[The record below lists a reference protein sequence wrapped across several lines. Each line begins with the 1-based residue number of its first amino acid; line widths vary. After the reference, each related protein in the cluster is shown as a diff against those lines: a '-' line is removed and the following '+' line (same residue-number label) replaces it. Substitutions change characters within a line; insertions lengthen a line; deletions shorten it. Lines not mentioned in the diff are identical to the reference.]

1 MLRNALRGLAFAALL
16 AAWLPAAP
24 LPPSLQLIGT
34 SGTVGDGNLLV
45 TIGQTGGWG
54 FQLANDAAGW
64 LVVTATDFCPGGIFI
79 SPCSNS
85 FGPYTDL
92 AGPAFLVL
100 APNGSVQQSFGGG
113 AGIGSIGLTNAGILP
128 GDSIARQ
135 DLPDL
140 RPLRRRSDC
149 RGQPDRV
156 QSATFLRC
164 HRHRRCFDRHPR
176 ASHLGV
182 AEPRNGG
189 VPQTPH
195 APLMRGTA
203 AQ

>member
-45 TIGQTGGWG
+45 SIGQTGGWG

-100 APNGSVQQSFGGG
+100 APNGSAQQSFGGG

-128 GDSIARQ
+128 GDSIAGKIFLTY
-135 DLPDL
+135 DLYDGDPLAGANQIGFSLQLSSDATVTAVASTATPEPATWAL
-140 RPLRRRSDC
+140 LSLGMAAFLRRRTL
-149 RGQPDRV
+149 P
-156 QSATFLRC
+156 
-164 HRHRRCFDRHPR
+164 
-176 ASHLGV
+176 
-182 AEPRNGG
+182 
-189 VPQTPH
+189 
-195 APLMRGTA
+195 
-203 AQ
+203 